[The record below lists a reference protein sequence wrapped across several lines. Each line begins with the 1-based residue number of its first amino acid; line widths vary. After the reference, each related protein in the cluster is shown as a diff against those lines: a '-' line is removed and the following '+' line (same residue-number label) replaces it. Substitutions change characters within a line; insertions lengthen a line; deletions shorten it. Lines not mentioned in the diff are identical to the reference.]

1 MRVGSSNSVKAALG
15 VAMWVKLGF
24 NAGVKGA
31 FMRYFS

>member
-1 MRVGSSNSVKAALG
+1 MRVGSSSSVKAALG
-15 VAMWVKLGF
+15 VAKWAKFGF